1 MRKRY
6 QKGTVKL
13 VKGKWIAQWRENGQ
27 KRKRTLG
34 RGPKMTKSEAG
45 TKLAEIV
52 APINARGQDPTP
64 DMAFGMFVTTMYL
77 PFYGRKWKR
86 STTMSNHDR
95 LERYLVSE
103 FGARKLGGFRVMSF
117 RIFSTG
123 GKRTGCRIARWRTY
137 GGTCGRFSGWRW
149 PRALSNGTR
158 LTCYLCRV
166 VARVQ
171 IPVT

>member
-34 RGPKMTKSEAG
+34 RGSKMTKSEAG

-52 APINARGQDPTP
+52 APINARGQEATP
-64 DMAFGMFVTTMYL
+64 DMAFGMFVTTVYL

-86 STTMSNHDR
+86 STMMSNHDR
-95 LERYLVSE
+95 LERYLVLE
-103 FGARKLGGFRVMSF
+103 FGARKLGSF
-117 RIFSTG
+117 RREELQDFLDRREADGLSYSTG
-123 GKRTGCRIARWRTY
+123 GAPTVGHAADFQN
-137 GGTCGRFSGWRW
+137 GGGRGLH
-149 PRALSNGTR
+149 PTEPG
-158 LTCYLCRV
+158 
-166 VARVQ
+166 
-171 IPVT
+171 

>member
-52 APINARGQDPTP
+52 APINARGQDPSP
-64 DMAFGMFVTTMYL
+64 DMAFGMFVTTVYL

-86 STTMSNHDR
+86 STSMSNNDR

-103 FGARKLGGFRVMSF
+103 FGARKLGSF
-117 RIFSTG
+117 RRDELQDFLDRRGSGRAVIQHRGAPSLGHAADIQDG
-123 GKRTGCRIARWRTY
+123 G
-137 GGTCGRFSGWRW
+137 GRGFHPTE
-149 PRALSNGTR
+149 PR
-158 LTCYLCRV
+158 
-166 VARVQ
+166 
-171 IPVT
+171 